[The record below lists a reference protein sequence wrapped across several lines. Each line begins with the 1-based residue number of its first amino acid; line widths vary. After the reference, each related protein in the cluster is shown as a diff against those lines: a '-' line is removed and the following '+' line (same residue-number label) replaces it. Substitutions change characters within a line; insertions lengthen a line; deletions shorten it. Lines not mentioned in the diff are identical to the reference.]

1 MSTYSPWSGAGARP
15 RAVGA
20 ALGAAVVAAVAGV
33 AVGRRR
39 AHRRRSPAPVG
50 STTQVARTGELA
62 RLASQV
68 GAGAAANRARRVF
81 ASAERREA
89 LDAELEL
96 RTAEQVAT
104 TLGNM
109 KGALM
114 KLGQLASF
122 LDTAMPEPARDALAQ
137 LQQDAPPMS
146 AELATGVVEVD
157 LGVPLTRLFS
167 EWDPVPIAAASIGQV
182 HRAITTDQRAV
193 AVKVQYP
200 GIEDAIRAD
209 LDNLDLASLGLPM
222 LFAGLD
228 VRAVAD
234 ELRARLTE
242 ELDYELEA
250 SSQRS
255 FADWY
260 RGHPFIHIPE
270 VVTELCGKRVLT
282 TELAEGARFSEM
294 EGWEQR
300 ERDLAAET
308 MFRFV
313 FRGLYRM
320 RAFNGDPHPGNYLF
334 RPGGRVTFLDFGL
347 VKRFTPTDTATLF
360 DIIRTAV
367 LEPDAATLRTAV
379 ERAGFIA
386 PGAPVPD
393 ERVAEFFEVFW
404 GPIRH
409 DEVTTISADYA
420 SEVSRRYLTGRATD
434 GDVIKWAGMPPAFL
448 ILQRINFGLL
458 AILGRLEATAN
469 WRRIAEELWPTDGPP
484 STPLGKEEGAWWSV
498 THACA

>member
-1 MSTYSPWSGAGARP
+1 
-15 RAVGA
+15 VGA

-33 AVGRRR
+33 AVARHR
-39 AHRRRSPAPVG
+39 AHRRRRPAPVG

-62 RLASQV
+62 KLASQV
-68 GAGAAANRARRVF
+68 GASAAANRARRVF

-122 LDTAMPEPARDALAQ
+122 LDTAMPESARDALAQ

-146 AELATGVVEVD
+146 AELATGVIEAD
-157 LGVPLTRLFS
+157 LEAPLTRLFS
-167 EWDPVPIAAASIGQV
+167 DWDPVPIAAASIGQV

-200 GIEDAIRAD
+200 GIENAIRAD

-222 LFAGLD
+222 LFSGLD

-250 SSQRS
+250 ASQRA

-282 TELAEGARFSEM
+282 TELAEGARFSDM

-308 MFRFV
+308 IFRFV
-313 FRGLYRM
+313 FRSLYRM

-334 RPGGRVTFLDFGL
+334 GPGGRVTFLDFGL
-347 VKRFTPTDTATLF
+347 VKRFTPADTAALF
-360 DIIRTAV
+360 EIIRTAV
-367 LEPDAATLRTAV
+367 LEPDAAALRVAV

-404 GPIRH
+404 GPIRQ
-409 DEVTTISADYA
+409 DEITTVTADYA
-420 SEVSRRYLTGRATD
+420 SQVSRRYLTGRATD

-458 AILGRLEATAN
+458 AILGQLEATAN
-469 WRRIAEELWPTDGPP
+469 WRRIAEELWPTGGPP
-484 STPLGKEEGAWWSV
+484 STPLGVEEAAWWAVS
-498 THACA
+498 HARA